1 MPYEIPA
8 EIAYEEKIIFGLT
21 LRQLV
26 YCLVF
31 SPVVLAI
38 LFKAPYDI
46 RVRVGLALI
55 PAGICAL
62 FIYTPVMK
70 WFLDWYR
77 WLDWREFYLMDN
89 HMKRMFRLDKI
100 KDTAVRV
107 SGRRLSVIR
116 VEPINFSIRNKQEKD
131 ITIMAF
137 QRFLN
142 SLDFPVQIV
151 IATDSINLDHYT
163 STQEMKAEDVAR
175 KTKNE
180 QYTKLFKDYKAH
192 LYSTVSK
199 GSLVNRLFYLVVP
212 ESGRLGLGIQV
223 DVCCDLLKNIGLRH
237 KVLAG
242 EELKQALAGF
252 FNNLYTDDDKKPL
265 MDEKECDENRLHYT
279 VAPKCVINH
288 MDCIQV
294 GDKLARTIAV
304 KGYPRIVEAGFLD
317 KLITI
322 NGDFDLSMHIEPFEI
337 ERMMVTLNREL
348 QKQRADLYA
357 MQQKGIIN
365 PALEIKYK
373 DTRSVME
380 NIQMGSEKLF
390 NISLYITCKGSSVK
404 ELDLLTKKVESELN
418 ALLMLSYRPRFLM
431 HKGIKSTFPVAEN
444 ELGVRR
450 SVTTKALSAFFPF
463 TSQFLQIDEDGI
475 WLGLNGN
482 NIPII
487 KDLFKLYNING
498 VILASSGGG
507 KSYFTKLM
515 ISRLLLNGTKVM
527 VVDPQSEYTDLV
539 QRFNGQLVTI
549 SRTSN
554 TIINPL
560 DLMGHDFDEKK
571 LTLMDLFPVMLG
583 QTSEIQKAVL
593 DRALTIIYASKTIT
607 NNPETWRN
615 APPMMGDLLNQLKKM
630 SKTATKVESETYRSL
645 INRIEMY
652 VTGVFSFLNKQTN
665 INFNNRFVCFNIGDM
680 PNQVKPAVM
689 FLILD
694 YVYMKM
700 RKDIERKILVIDE
713 AWSLL
718 ERTEDE
724 SYIFRIVKTC
734 RKFNMGLLLITQ
746 DVGDLLKNEAGKALL
761 NNSEYT
767 LLLRQKPAIIEQ
779 VETTFRLSQKEKE
792 HLLTAKAGEGI
803 IIISNEHSEI
813 RIVASPEEHKI
824 ITTNA
829 DERLNK
835 ERENAKEPTTHYE
848 TPTPPAQQDKGFY
861 KKANLSET
869 EAKQLL
875 EKGYI
880 VSEHVGLFGGRR
892 EEYLLKPRHNESPE
906 HFFTVKA
913 IEEYLRQYTDKITLY
928 ETTKPDIVFE
938 ANGKK
943 IAVEVETGKKFKK
956 DNNKLL
962 QKVAS
967 NNEEYGN
974 CWFFVVINVKDDK
987 ERYGK
992 LATTY
997 ARREVPN
1004 YVKDCFK
1011 QSGSQNNP
1019 DEKGTETTSQSPN
1032 SSSGVKSPESL
1043 EFGGNGSQNLPLN
1056 RAGTA

>member
-1 MPYEIPA
+1 
-8 EIAYEEKIIFGLT
+8 
-21 LRQLV
+21 
-26 YCLVF
+26 
-31 SPVVLAI
+31 
-38 LFKAPYDI
+38 
-46 RVRVGLALI
+46 
-55 PAGICAL
+55 
-62 FIYTPVMK
+62 
-70 WFLDWYR
+70 
-77 WLDWREFYLMDN
+77 
-89 HMKRMFRLDKI
+89 
-100 KDTAVRV
+100 
-107 SGRRLSVIR
+107 
-116 VEPINFSIRNKQEKD
+116 
-131 ITIMAF
+131 
-137 QRFLN
+137 
-142 SLDFPVQIV
+142 
-151 IATDSINLDHYT
+151 
-163 STQEMKAEDVAR
+163 
-175 KTKNE
+175 
-180 QYTKLFKDYKAH
+180 
-192 LYSTVSK
+192 
-199 GSLVNRLFYLVVP
+199 
-212 ESGRLGLGIQV
+212 
-223 DVCCDLLKNIGLRH
+223 
-237 KVLAG
+237 
-242 EELKQALAGF
+242 
-252 FNNLYTDDDKKPL
+252 
-265 MDEKECDENRLHYT
+265 
-279 VAPKCVINH
+279 
-288 MDCIQV
+288 
-294 GDKLARTIAV
+294 
-304 KGYPRIVEAGFLD
+304 
-317 KLITI
+317 
-322 NGDFDLSMHIEPFEI
+322 
-337 ERMMVTLNREL
+337 
-348 QKQRADLYA
+348 
-357 MQQKGIIN
+357 
-365 PALEIKYK
+365 
-373 DTRSVME
+373 
-380 NIQMGSEKLF
+380 
-390 NISLYITCKGSSVK
+390 
-404 ELDLLTKKVESELN
+404 
-418 ALLMLSYRPRFLM
+418 
-431 HKGIKSTFPVAEN
+431 
-444 ELGVRR
+444 LGVRR

-593 DRALTIIYASKTIT
+593 DRALTIIYASKSIT
-607 NNPETWRN
+607 NKPETWRN
-615 APPMMGDLLNQLKKM
+615 APPMMGDLLVQLKNM
-630 SKTATKVESETYRSL
+630 SKNATKVESETYRSL

-829 DERLNK
+829 DERLKK
-835 ERENAKEPTTHYE
+835 ERDTAKEPATHFE
-848 TPTPPAQQDKGFY
+848 TPTPPTQQDKGFY
-861 KKANLSET
+861 KKANLSEA
-869 EAKQLL
+869 EVKQLL
-875 EKGYI
+875 DKGY
-880 VSEHVGLFGGRR
+880 VLSEHVGLFGGRR
-892 EEYLLKPRHNESPE
+892 EEYLLKPRQNESPE

-913 IEEYLRQYTDKITLY
+913 IEEYLRQYTKDVTLY
-928 ETTKPDIVFE
+928 ETTKPDIVFT
-938 ANGKK
+938 ANGKQVA
-943 IAVEVETGKKFKK
+943 IEVETGL
-956 DNNKLL
+956 KLRKTNTRIEE
-962 QKVAS
+962 KVRML
-967 NNEEYGN
+967 NEQYGTD
-974 CWFFVVINVKDDK
+974 WFFVVIKAREDREK
-987 ERYGK
+987 
-992 LATTY
+992 Y
-997 ARREVPN
+997 AKFGTSYSRRDVPEII
-1004 YVKDCFK
+1004 K
-1011 QSGSQNNP
+1011 QHF
-1019 DEKGTETTSQSPN
+1019 TEPQSN
-1032 SSSGVKSPESL
+1032 SSAIAPEKAENNGICNQIL
-1043 EFGGNGSQNLPLN
+1043 PGNKADS
-1056 RAGTA
+1056 A